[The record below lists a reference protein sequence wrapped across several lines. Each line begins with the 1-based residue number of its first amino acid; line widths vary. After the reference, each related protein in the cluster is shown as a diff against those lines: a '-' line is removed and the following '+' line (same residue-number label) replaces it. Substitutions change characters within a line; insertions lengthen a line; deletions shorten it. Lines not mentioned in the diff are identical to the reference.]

1 MCNGWFTLSKREC
14 VRHLESFLFHTIS
27 DISDVN
33 CSIDI
38 VVNLLITNV
47 MSATI
52 AL

>member
-1 MCNGWFTLSKREC
+1 M
-14 VRHLESFLFHTIS
+14 HLESFLFYAIS

-33 CSIDI
+33 FSIDI
-38 VVNLLITNV
+38 AGNCLISDL